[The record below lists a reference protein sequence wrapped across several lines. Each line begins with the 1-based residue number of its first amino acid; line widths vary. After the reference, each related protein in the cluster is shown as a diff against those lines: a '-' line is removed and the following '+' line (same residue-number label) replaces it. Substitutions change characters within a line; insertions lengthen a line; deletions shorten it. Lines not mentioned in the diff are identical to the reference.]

1 MPRDPKEAVAA
12 ALAEQA
18 PDDDDLRDWL
28 TDRAEFVLDAL
39 AADDFRVVDGRAV
52 AETLRLT
59 DFAMREAQVALV
71 TYVPAPNA
79 HVERDFQRL
88 AEARRLVEST
98 LKAFPPEPDLTEE
111 QLVEAAAVVRAA
123 LDRRFGDA

>member
-52 AETLRLT
+52 
-59 DFAMREAQVALV
+59 Q
-71 TYVPAPNA
+71 
-79 HVERDFQRL
+79 
-88 AEARRLVEST
+88 
-98 LKAFPPEPDLTEE
+98 
-111 QLVEAAAVVRAA
+111 
-123 LDRRFGDA
+123 LDRSDRETSSVRWLAHNLIAHPLLGVAEWFHNVTAPRSTDA